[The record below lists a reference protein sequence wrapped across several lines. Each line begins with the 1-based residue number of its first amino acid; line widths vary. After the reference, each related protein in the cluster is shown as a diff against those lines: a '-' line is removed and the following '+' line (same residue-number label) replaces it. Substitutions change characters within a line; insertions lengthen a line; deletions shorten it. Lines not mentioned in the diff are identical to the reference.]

1 MGHRMRAALVFAAAA
16 AFAMPAAALEVV
28 VDISARGGVMHVL
41 VEAPD
46 NAKAAVILLAGGA
59 GRLDIAA
66 SGRIGSL
73 GGNQLVRTRSAYAK
87 AGFIAATPDI
97 AEDLKEGASGV
108 RNSYRWNAEQAADLG
123 ALVEYLRRQAPKVYL
138 VGTSR
143 AALSVANAAARLTG
157 TQKPDAIVIT
167 SGMLM
172 QTDARQPSVQR
183 MVKPLEAIAM
193 PVLLLAHENDAC
205 PYTPAS
211 ANAAFRPLLTAA
223 PKVDLVMLKGGTPD
237 RKGEECEAAG
247 HHGFA
252 GLDSEV
258 VQTIT
263 GWLKA
268 LP

>member
-1 MGHRMRAALVFAAAA
+1 MRIAGALLIAALLAG
-16 AFAMPAAALEVV
+16 PAAALEVV
-28 VDISARGGVMHVL
+28 VDIPTRGEVMRTL
-41 VEAPD
+41 VDAPD
-46 NAKAAVILLAGGA
+46 NAKGAVILLAGGA
-59 GRLDIAA
+59 GRLDIST

-97 AEDLKEGASGV
+97 AESLKERDGGV
-108 RNSYRWNAEQAADLG
+108 RSGYRWAAEQAADLG
-123 ALVEYLRRQAPKVYL
+123 ALVDYLRRQAPRVYL

-143 AALSVANAAARLTG
+143 AALSVANASARLAG
-157 TQKPDAIVIT
+157 TQRPDAIVIT

-172 QTDARQPSVQR
+172 QTDPRQPSVQR
-183 MVKPLEAIAM
+183 MVKPLEAITM
-193 PVLLLAHENDAC
+193 PVLLVAHENDAC

-211 ANAAFRPLLTAA
+211 ANAAFKPLLTTA
-223 PKVDLVMLKGGTPD
+223 PRVDIVMLKGGTPD

-252 GLDSEV
+252 GLDQV
-258 VQTIT
+258 VVDTVS